1 MALVIILAFSED
13 CDGRSYP
20 KRKKSDPNCKSINFY
35 INFVSNVDFNFFF
48 FFLQVES
55 KTASPANKRKPREV
69 DLESEN
75 QAVDSF
81 MWGGHGGR
89 GRYGGYGNS
98 IALKGNIQHL
108 IREFSL

>member
-1 MALVIILAFSED
+1 MEGVIPNARKVTLIVSQLIFISIL
-13 CDGRSYP
+13 YQTL
-20 KRKKSDPNCKSINFY
+20 IL
-35 INFVSNVDFNFFF
+35 ILF

-98 IALKGNIQHL
+98 IVLKGIIHI
-108 IREFSL
+108 IRQFLL